1 MEPKVQLIVAIII
14 FIGTYALIMSEKIH
28 RSLVAL
34 GGGILMLLLGILN
47 FEEAKRAIE
56 LNTIGLLIG
65 MMIIVG
71 ITRKTGVFEYLAIK
85 AARWAQGRPFKIML
99 ALSAITALVSAL
111 LDNVTTVLLVVPV
124 TFSIVYALELN
135 PIPFLISEIMAS
147 NIGGTATLVG
157 DPPNIMIGSAVP
169 ALTFMKFA
177 TNLAPINVVIFFV
190 NAGLLC
196 WIFRKELIYNEKL
209 AAKMNT
215 MNPIEK
221 IKDFALMKKSLWV
234 IGFTIV
240 GFVLQQFLH
249 WDSSVV
255 ALAGAVVLMIIARE
269 EPEEVFLSVEWPS
282 IFFFV
287 GLFVLVGGLEK
298 VGVIRAIAGGALK
311 LTGGAMVTTSMLILW
326 LSAIS
331 SALIDNIPFVAT
343 MIPLIKTMGQMGAIT
358 NLEPFWWAL
367 SLGACLGGN
376 GTLIG
381 ASANVIVAGI
391 AEKNGVI
398 MSFWGFTKVAFPLMI
413 VSILISTAYIY
424 LAYLV

>member
-1 MEPKVQLIVAIII
+1 
-14 FIGTYALIMSEKIH
+14 
-28 RSLVAL
+28 
-34 GGGILMLLLGILN
+34 LLLGILN

-343 MIPLIKTMGQMGAIT
+343 MIPLIKTMGQLGGIT
-358 NLEPFWWAL
+358 HLEPFWWAL